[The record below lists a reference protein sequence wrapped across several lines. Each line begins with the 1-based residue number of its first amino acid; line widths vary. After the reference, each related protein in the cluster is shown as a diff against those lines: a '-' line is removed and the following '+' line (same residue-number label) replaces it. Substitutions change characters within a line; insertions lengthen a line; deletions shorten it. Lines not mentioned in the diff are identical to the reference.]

1 MSVQLALYKARGNW
15 LNRLICWWTG
25 SPYSHC
31 ELVINGTCYSS
42 SIRDGGVR
50 GKTMALPANKWD
62 VIGLPWADD
71 DAVTD
76 WFIAHERDRYG
87 WLDLLTGQLL
97 GMQRDHRGV
106 FCSEACAK
114 ALGLRN
120 STRMSPQA
128 LLDACLDINKTQ
140 CLSAKPERPR

>member
-1 MSVQLALYKARGNW
+1 MSVQLALYKARGTLFNA
-15 LNRLICWWTG
+15 LIRWWTR

-50 GKTMALPANKWD
+50 GKVMALPSDKWD
-62 VIGLPWADD
+62 VIELPWADD
-71 DAVTD
+71 TAVTD

-114 ALGLRN
+114 ALGLRG
-120 STRMSPQA
+120 STRMSPQG
-128 LLDACLDINKTQ
+128 LLDACLDINKTAVFI
-140 CLSAKPERPR
+140 CKT

>member
-1 MSVQLALYKARGNW
+1 MSVQLALYKGEGD
-15 LNRLICWWTG
+15 LFNRLIRWWTG
-25 SPYSHC
+25 SQYSHC
-31 ELVINGTCYSS
+31 ELVVRGNCFSS
-42 SIRDGGVR
+42 SVRDGGVR
-50 GKTMALPANKWD
+50 GKPMALPADKWD
-62 VIGLPWADD
+62 LIELPWAD
-71 DAVTD
+71 AQQAQA
-76 WFIAHERDRYG
+76 WFNRHAGERYG

-128 LLDACLDINKTQ
+128 LLDACRDINKNAVFICKT
-140 CLSAKPERPR
+140 